1 MKIRIA
7 QIKVEPVKG
16 ALEANHS
23 TLMALLDEMKGDRLD
38 VVITPECFLDG
49 YVAADPSIS
58 AQELRRFAIEPQTSR
73 YAQEVG
79 RWAAANG
86 VWLVYGCSRLSADG
100 VFNSAVV
107 YDRAGRIALV
117 YDKLHLTDDDLKF
130 MPGQALNAFEADFG
144 KFGVMIC
151 ADRRW
156 PETARTLAIQ
166 GAQIVF
172 NPTFGFRGELNTCMM
187 RTRSYENELY
197 IAFTHPKE
205 ALITDP
211 NGAVVCR
218 ERSKAVRFVTT
229 DIELTRARTFS
240 HLDYRRPDVYQV
252 GV

>member
-1 MKIRIA
+1 LKIRIG

-23 TLMALLDEMKGDRLD
+23 TLIGLLDEMKGDRLD

-49 YVAADPSIS
+49 YVASDPAVST
-58 AQELRRFAIEPQTSR
+58 AELRRFAIDVRTSH
-73 YAQEVG
+73 YAQEVAQ
-79 RWAAANG
+79 WARTNG
-86 VWLVYGCSRLSADG
+86 VWVVYGCSRLAVGG

-107 YDRAGRIALV
+107 YDRAGQIALI

-130 MPGQALNAFEADFG
+130 APGQALTTCEADFG

-156 PETARTLAIQ
+156 PETARTLALQ

-172 NPTFGFRGELNTCMM
+172 NPTFGFRGDLNTCMM
-187 RTRSYENELY
+187 RTRSYENEMF
-197 IAFTHPKE
+197 IAFTHPCE

-211 NGAVVCR
+211 AGAVICQ
-218 ERSKAVRFVTT
+218 ETAAAVRFVSTG
-229 DIELTRARTFS
+229 IELTQAPTFS
-240 HLDYRRPDVYQV
+240 HLSYRRPDVYQM
-252 GV
+252 